1 MAISTTT
8 IVGRL
13 TKDPELEMKQIN
25 GDSVAFVK
33 FTVAVDE
40 YNSDADFYNV
50 VAWRK
55 QAENAAKF
63 LAKGREV
70 AVTGRMKMKS
80 YTKNVNG
87 QEVYIP
93 APELRA
99 ADIQFIGGRQE
110 NGQGGNGNGQQ
121 QRPQRPANQGNRGG
135 QQGNYRGNQ
144 GQNSGYSN
152 QNQNTTGPVPGQNN
166 TGGGSPWGMSDD
178 DLPF

>member
-13 TKDPELEMKQIN
+13 TKDPVVEYKQIN
-25 GDSVAFVK
+25 GDQVAFAK

-40 YNSDADFYNV
+40 YNNDPDFYNV

-55 QAENAAKF
+55 LAENAGKF
-63 LAKGREV
+63 LEKGREV

-80 YTKNVNG
+80 YTKNVKG
-87 QEVYIP
+87 EEVFIP

-99 ADIQFIGGRQE
+99 AEIQFIGGRGD
-110 NGQGGNGNGQQ
+110 NSQGGNGGGQQ
-121 QRPQRPANQGNRGG
+121 RQQRPANQGNRGG
-135 QQGNYRGNQ
+135 QQNNYRGNQ

-152 QNQNTTGPVPGQNN
+152 QNQTGPVPGQNN